1 MVTAMGMMILIAEE
15 NEGDGHGERG
25 RREMEGPARDGGIH
39 EASVQMTKQQ
49 GKGSGLGGT

>member
-25 RREMEGPARDGGIH
+25 RREME
-39 EASVQMTKQQ
+39 ASMKPPCR
-49 GKGSGLGGT
+49 